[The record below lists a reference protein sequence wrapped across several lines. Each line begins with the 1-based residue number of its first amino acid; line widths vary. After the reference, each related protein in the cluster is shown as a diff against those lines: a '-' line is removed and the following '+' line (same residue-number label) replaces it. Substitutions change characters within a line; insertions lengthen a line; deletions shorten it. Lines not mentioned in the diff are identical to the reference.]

1 MRGPPHRIR
10 LMRTIA
16 IGVVAA
22 FAAML
27 CACATREP
35 ASIAPSSATATPT
48 PAPQAAATP
57 EWNLFPDFT
66 TGKIDVYKDGE
77 YVGSIT
83 GDEPGDPPMPH
94 KDPRQLEPY
103 P

>member
-1 MRGPPHRIR
+1 VTRAA
-10 LMRTIA
+10 A
-16 IGVVAA
+16 IGAA
-22 FAAML
+22 AALAAAMW
-27 CACATREP
+27 ACASQHPPR
-35 ASIAPSSATATPT
+35 IAAAPPPTPT
-48 PAPQAAATP
+48 AAALSAPQAAATP

-83 GDEPGDPPMPH
+83 GDEPEDPPLPH
-94 KDPRQLEPY
+94 KDPRQLDPAF